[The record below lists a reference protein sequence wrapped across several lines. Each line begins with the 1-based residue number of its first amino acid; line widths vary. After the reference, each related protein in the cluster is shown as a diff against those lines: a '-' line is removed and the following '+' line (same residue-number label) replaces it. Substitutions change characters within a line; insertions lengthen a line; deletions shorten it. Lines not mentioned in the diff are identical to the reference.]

1 MSNPTVEEIKEYLS
15 SIRGKGMKYILDN
28 ISSTFEVT
36 YKNYDFTI
44 SKGDNCWMIGRSRF
58 GIVKKV
64 VFDMDKL
71 VETVKSI
78 MDELDEVD
86 KINESKLF
94 AMIDSYGFKIIPINE
109 NKKTVILRMEGFTDY
124 NDIVLYSPYP
134 GAWIIECK
142 FMDLVTKPIK
152 DKFVIDEF
160 LNVIKYNIFSPK
172 LPTGIGDMKEITNS
186 KYVSIPLSKIELE
199 LDAYEYDYKVENL
212 DGSIVITATYS
223 DDVKLVI
230 IRSELNEWSIAEHR
244 IDNSIQMYSKLDT
257 IDDVREILSD
267 IKSSSDWNRPSVLK
281 EEPFSSLP
289 DGSIDMDFK
298 QTGKLEIDFVNDYKL
313 MKSIERSVNDNLK
326 VITDAFYKYTKVD
339 MPATIIA
346 DDNNKVFFF
355 VEHENA
361 LELNFEFFTKGDL
374 YSYSYTNRGIRL
386 LDEYNKQAVLALANL
401 IERTVKIWLN
411 KFSSKED
418 FIEVSDRVLSSAEN
432 IKVMIGLMARTIDVY
447 NH

>member
-1 MSNPTVEEIKEYLS
+1 MSNPTVEEIKKYLS

-78 MDELDEVD
+78 MDDIDDLDKV
-86 KINESKLF
+86 NESKLY
-94 AMIDSYGFKIIPINE
+94 AMIDSYGFKIIPINKD
-109 NKKTVILRMEGFTDY
+109 KKTVVLRMEGFTDY

-134 GAWIIECK
+134 FAWIIECK

-152 DKFVIDEF
+152 DKFVIGGF

-172 LPTGIGDMKEITNS
+172 LPTGLSDMKEITNS

-267 IKSSSDWNRPSVLK
+267 IKSSSDWNRPSVVK
-281 EEPFSSLP
+281 EELFSSLP
-289 DGSIDMDFK
+289 DGGIDMDFK
-298 QTGKLEIDFVNDYKL
+298 QTGKLELDFVNDYKL

-339 MPATIIA
+339 ALATIIA

-401 IERTVKIWLN
+401 IERTVKVWLN

-418 FIEVSDRVLSSAEN
+418 FIEVSDIVLSSAEN